1 MEKIC
6 PIMSTEYRDGKCVQC
21 MREVCGLWD
30 NVGECCGLCF
40 RHGPTT
46 AKRETKEEA
55 VMIRN
60 RQDRKKRRWQ
70 ERIDMALAAFDEHET
85 ASISIIADFLEVSET
100 TVHRWVKQMPD
111 KYQINHGM
119 VYRKRDS
126 DD

>member
-40 RHGPTT
+40 RHGPTA
-46 AKRETKEEA
+46 AKQREREMHEKLEE
-55 VMIRN
+55 
-60 RQDRKKRRWQ
+60 RKQHRRAIINSALNLA
-70 ERIDMALAAFDEHET
+70 ESGRVSVAEIAHYSGCSMRRIHEWLKTMSDE
-85 ASISIIADFLEVSET
+85 
-100 TVHRWVKQMPD
+100 
-111 KYQINHGM
+111 YQVEYGM
-119 VYRKRDS
+119 VSRKRDS